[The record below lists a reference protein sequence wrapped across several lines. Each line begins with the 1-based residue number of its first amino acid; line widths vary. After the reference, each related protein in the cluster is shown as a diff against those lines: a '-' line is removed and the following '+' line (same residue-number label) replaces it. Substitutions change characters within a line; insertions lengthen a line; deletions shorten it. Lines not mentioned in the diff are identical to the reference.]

1 MANEIYISSQSGL
14 NITCQLYVAAATVGA
29 TFNATEIGTTGDYF
43 TYIPLGIPYGYY
55 LLIAFNAGVK
65 VASGTLYW
73 DGTRE
78 ISPLMYEELH
88 RLQGLDALHAMTV
101 TTNSRVAGDINLQ
114 ITGDG
119 VTTSTVQRL

>member
-43 TYIPLGIPYGYY
+43 TYIPVGIPYGYY

-88 RLQGLDALHAMTV
+88 RLMGLDSLAPV
-101 TTNSRVAGDINLQ
+101 TITPTLQTAGDISLV
-114 ITGDG
+114 IAGDG
-119 VTTSTVQRL
+119 VTQSIITRT